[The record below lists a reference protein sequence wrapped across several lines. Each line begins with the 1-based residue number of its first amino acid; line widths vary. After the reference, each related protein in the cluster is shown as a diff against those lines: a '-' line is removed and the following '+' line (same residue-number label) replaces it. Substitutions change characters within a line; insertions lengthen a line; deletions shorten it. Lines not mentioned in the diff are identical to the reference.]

1 MKIFEFE
8 LKVQMKVVAED
19 VQSAMEG
26 VFDCLPMEAVKI
38 VEEVDYET
46 RELEPGEAGVILNK
60 IDDDEV
66 SDDLLDNLTSLAVSD
81 NDDKPN

>member
-38 VEEVDYET
+38 VEEIDYEA
-46 RELEPGEAGVILNK
+46 RELQPGEAGVILNR
-60 IDDDEV
+60 IDEDET
-66 SDDLLDNLTSLAVSD
+66 SDELLDGLMSLAVSN